1 MIIKIL
7 KDDHK
12 YEEILTGE
20 NKPWPIKTSSA
31 KKKLVHTDKNKC
43 DKFFLLPN

>member
-12 YEEILTGE
+12 YKGILTGE
-20 NKPWPIKTSSA
+20 NKPWQIKTGSV
-31 KKKLVHTDKNKC
+31 K
-43 DKFFLLPN
+43 